1 MCSYFSLKGMSLE
14 TVEWT
19 STETSSNTFYLLFE
33 QAQSI
38 LKHVTIYS
46 ATLEYKK
53 GNQFLNSAL
62 NKNFKYNWCFLRYTW
77 KIVARNIGW

>member
-38 LKHVTIYS
+38 LKHVTIYA

-62 NKNFKYNWCFLRYTW
+62 N
-77 KIVARNIGW
+77 